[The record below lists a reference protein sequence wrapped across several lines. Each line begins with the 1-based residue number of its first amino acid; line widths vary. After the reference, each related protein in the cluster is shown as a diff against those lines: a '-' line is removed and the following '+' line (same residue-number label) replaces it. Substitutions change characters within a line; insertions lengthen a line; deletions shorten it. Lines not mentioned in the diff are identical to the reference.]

1 MTPLYCLG
9 ECLVWRFDGSA
20 DGRANQSQTLGFRK
34 SVKSVE
40 FLLVGVGRLFA
51 FYWPA
56 LPYEEYGKPIDW
68 VQFQRFKYDPTT
80 HIRDQTLQSNLAIEL
95 RIFNRTTS
103 PAFFS
108 HLKTALFDRAGVGSA
123 SE

>member
-1 MTPLYCLG
+1 M
-9 ECLVWRFDGSA
+9 VWRFDGSA

-80 HIRDQTLQSNLAIEL
+80 HIRDQTLQLNNCND
-95 RIFNRTTS
+95 RCHHH
-103 PAFFS
+103 
-108 HLKTALFDRAGVGSA
+108 HLKTV
-123 SE
+123 EMQITVYYITNQ

>member
-1 MTPLYCLG
+1 M
-9 ECLVWRFDGSA
+9 VWRFDGSA

-40 FLLVGVGRLFA
+40 FLQVGVGRLFA

-56 LPYEEYGKPIDW
+56 LPYEEYGKPIDL

-80 HIRDQTLQSNLAIEL
+80 HIRDQTLQLNNCND
-95 RIFNRTTS
+95 RCHH
-103 PAFFS
+103 P
-108 HLKTALFDRAGVGSA
+108 HLKTV
-123 SE
+123 EMQITVYYIMNQ